1 MIRFA
6 LHLRHLLE
14 RFPMSSISLLNNI
27 QQGGLESLKAL
38 KFLLE
43 KGVILTDLILM
54 VYEMYL

>member
-6 LHLRHLLE
+6 LNLRHLLE

-27 QQGGLESLKAL
+27 QQGGLDSLKAL